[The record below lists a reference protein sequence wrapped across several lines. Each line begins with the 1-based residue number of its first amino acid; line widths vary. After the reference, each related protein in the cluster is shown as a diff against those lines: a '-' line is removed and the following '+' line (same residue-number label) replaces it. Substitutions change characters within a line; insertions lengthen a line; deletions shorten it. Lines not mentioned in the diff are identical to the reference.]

1 MIIAALLDIAILL
14 TLKFKG
20 GLGPIFLYGLIEV
33 FLATLYYTLVIFTL
47 DTTNSCNTLGTSF
60 CYNGKDPNTA
70 WILLVIPGI
79 FYDVVFLIYFRI
91 PIDVKEKVKDV

>member
-1 MIIAALLDIAILL
+1 MALLDIAILV
-14 TLKFKG
+14 TLSKKG
-20 GLGPIFLYGLIEV
+20 GPGPIFFYGLIEA
-33 FLATLYYTLVIFTL
+33 FLATLYYTLMIFTL
-47 DTTNSCNTLGTSF
+47 DTTNSCNALGKSF
-60 CYNGKDPNTA
+60 CSNGKDPNTA